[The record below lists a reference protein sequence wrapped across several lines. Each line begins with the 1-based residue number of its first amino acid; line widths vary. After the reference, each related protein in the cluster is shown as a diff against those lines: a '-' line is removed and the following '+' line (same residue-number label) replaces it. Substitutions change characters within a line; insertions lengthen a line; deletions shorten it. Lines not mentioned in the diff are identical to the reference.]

1 MNCLIA
7 ALLQSNSLVI
17 VACTRTASG
26 VHRRGRIE
34 EYALFLE
41 EPPYDAADDAL
52 VELVILFRLTA

>member
-26 VHRRGRIE
+26 VLCIVE
-34 EYALFLE
+34 AESKSMLFLE
-41 EPPYDAADDAL
+41 EPPYDAADDASD
-52 VELVILFRLTA
+52 